1 MTCYTI
7 AIPKT
12 NSFSLFTKENLLKA
26 TVDFA
31 AAFLLLSKKAR
42 IPAYLSFNQSVFFC
56 TSVFV
61 SFDVPLKLF
70 SQLVSSLV
78 RHLRLQQ

>member
-42 IPAYLSFNQSVFFC
+42 IPAYLSFNQS
-56 TSVFV
+56 
-61 SFDVPLKLF
+61 LLY
-70 SQLVSSLV
+70 
-78 RHLRLQQ
+78 